1 MEEEILFRAHSY
13 SSSYGKVRLTQ
24 IALIIS
30 Q

>member
-1 MEEEILFRAHSY
+1 MEEEIVFRAHSY
-13 SSSYGKVRLTQ
+13 SSFYGKVRLTQ